1 MNVDSIIEEGRKR
14 YKRIEEKTV
23 LKKRY
28 GTERCNL
35 GPVCVSGCAGPL
47 RGPYLA
53 TQVSA
58 EKEENSAIR
67 LLK

>member
-1 MNVDSIIEEGRKR
+1 MLTYLLKKEGKETKEMKKDII
-14 YKRIEEKTV
+14 
-23 LKKRY
+23 LKKRH

-53 TQVSA
+53 TQVSV
-58 EKEENSAIR
+58 EKEENSSIR
-67 LLK
+67 LLN

>member
-1 MNVDSIIEEGRKR
+1 MLTYLLKKEGKET
-14 YKRIEEKTV
+14 KEMKKEIV

-47 RGPYLA
+47 RGPFLA

-58 EKEENSAIR
+58 EKEENNANR
-67 LLK
+67 LLN

>member
-1 MNVDSIIEEGRKR
+1 MLTYLLKKEGKET
-14 YKRIEEKTV
+14 KEMTKKIG

-58 EKEENSAIR
+58 DKEENSTIR
-67 LLK
+67 LLN

>member
-1 MNVDSIIEEGRKR
+1 MLTYLLKKEGKET
-14 YKRIEEKTV
+14 KGMKNEIV
-23 LKKRY
+23 FSKRY

-47 RGPYLA
+47 RGPFLA

-58 EKEENSAIR
+58 EKEEKQR
-67 LLK
+67 K